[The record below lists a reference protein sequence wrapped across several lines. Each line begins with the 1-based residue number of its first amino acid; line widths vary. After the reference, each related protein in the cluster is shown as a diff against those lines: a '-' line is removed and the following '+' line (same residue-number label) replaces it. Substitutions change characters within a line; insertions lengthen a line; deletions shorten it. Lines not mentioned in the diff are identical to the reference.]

1 MRAIILAGGKGTRL
15 RPYTVTLPKPLV
27 PVGGEMPIIEV
38 IIRQLAKVGFSRL
51 TFAVNH
57 KANLI
62 RAFCGDG
69 SQWGVKIDYSLE
81 ETPLSTIGPLTL
93 INDLPENFLVMNGD
107 LLCNLDYSELL
118 ERHTKR
124 GNSVT
129 VATYKRSVE
138 SNFGVLEIGQDGKIL
153 RFQEKPA
160 FHFDVS
166 MGVYCINRDV
176 IGALQR
182 GAVYGFDNLMLD
194 GIQNGLLMEAVPFS
208 GYWLDIGRPE
218 DYDLANSDF
227 ARLKAQWNL

>member
-15 RPYTVTLPKPLV
+15 RPYTITLPKPLV
-27 PVGGEMPIIEV
+27 PVGGDMPIIEV
-38 IIRQLAKVGFSRL
+38 IIRQLAKAGFSRL

-69 SQWGVKIDYSLE
+69 SQWGLAIDYSLE
-81 ETPLSTIGPLTL
+81 ESPLSTIGPLTL
-93 INDLPENFLVMNGD
+93 IDDLPENFLVMNGD
-107 LLCNLDYSELL
+107 LLCDLDFRALL
-118 ERHTKR
+118 DRHIAQK
-124 GNSVT
+124 NMVT
-129 VATYKRSVE
+129 VATYKRSVN
-138 SNFGVLEIGQDGKIL
+138 SDFGVLHIGADGEIAG
-153 RFQEKPA
+153 FEEKPV

-166 MGVYCINRDV
+166 MGVYCINRSV
-176 IGALQR
+176 ISALPR

-194 GIQNGLLMEAVPFS
+194 GIRDGLKIEAVPFS

-227 ARLKAQWNL
+227 ARLKEQWGL